1 MEYLKDLFFQ
11 LHSIVLS
18 LESFEIRAAVT
29 YLLSEGRGATCN
41 SNNAVIYSSIF
52 EYLLRSY
59 IKFISNNADLA
70 EEHDGYMIKTVSDI
84 KRCTF
89 ASVYA
94 IRNALKV
101 LDEVGLIVCDKGG
114 VNNSTRLRISD
125 LASQII
131 YDNYYLYTQYRDE
144 SLLEISE
151 KREKQKEIKK
161 DNYKRY
167 LELLENK
174 KNSNSVVKKTKDKS
188 NNDCL
193 DFDKMN
199 EAQFDRGAIQEVFKV
214 VSDDKERLA
223 SCYLV
228 YLYSYYYRLYT
239 GNTFEWDRK
248 KYETLLGAFREYCTY
263 DNMEICVSLTLRK
276 VLNIKETDLG
286 GKRNKEKIFSEKF
299 NHDYRKDHLC
309 NYYADLYGYQ
319 GFRFDN
325 ILNNAEYEPAH
336 YEEQK
341 PSLVIEMNEPMP
353 KRLSMFF

>member
-1 MEYLKDLFFQ
+1 M
-11 LHSIVLS
+11 
-18 LESFEIRAAVT
+18 
-29 YLLSEGRGATCN
+29 
-41 SNNAVIYSSIF
+41 
-52 EYLLRSY
+52 
-59 IKFISNNADLA
+59 
-70 EEHDGYMIKTVSDI
+70 
-84 KRCTF
+84 
-89 ASVYA
+89 
-94 IRNALKV
+94 
-101 LDEVGLIVCDKGG
+101 
-114 VNNSTRLRISD
+114 
-125 LASQII
+125 
-131 YDNYYLYTQYRDE
+131 
-144 SLLEISE
+144 
-151 KREKQKEIKK
+151 
-161 DNYKRY
+161 
-167 LELLENK
+167 LENK

-336 YEEQK
+336 YKEHK
-341 PSLVIEMNEPMP
+341 PSMVIEMNEPMP